1 MRALATRLA
10 GAVLVLVLLLAP
22 LAAHIALMTRH
33 GAMLAGLLVAVQA
46 AMVAWIAQSSIAKS
60 SFTKSSCIRSS
71 FIRSPAAALTLRIG
85 LCGLVFA
92 GVFRLAQF
100 TRAGPVAA
108 AAVPHAMTYLA
119 LLAVF
124 GASLLPGREAVI
136 TILARRSRGRL
147 PPEIVRY
154 TRRVTL
160 AWCGFFVAQLAC
172 SWLLLLF
179 APLSTWS
186 LFINLGNLPLVGVM
200 VGAEYAYRQWRH
212 AARPPERL
220 VDMLRIVRQAGTAPA
235 GEGQ

>member
-10 GAVLVLVLLLAP
+10 GVVLVLVLLLAP

-46 AMVAWIAQSSIAKS
+46 ALVAWIAQSSVAQS
-60 SFTKSSCIRSS
+60 SMARLSVARSS
-71 FIRSPAAALTLRIG
+71 AVGLIVRTG

-92 GVFRLAQF
+92 GVLCLAQF
-100 TRAGPVAA
+100 TSAGPVAA

-160 AWCGFFVAQLAC
+160 AWCGFFLAQLAC

-200 VGAEYAYRQWRH
+200 LGAEYAYRQWRH